1 MTADRYQLKDA
12 LVSGV
17 SQMESDEQCK
27 SRYDGLGEEFRGMCM
42 FMRFN
47 ESAFAYLTYHIE
59 PT

>member
-27 SRYDGLGEEFRGMCM
+27 SRYDGLGEEFRGMCVYEVKCKRVCI
-42 FMRFN
+42 FDIP
-47 ESAFAYLTYHIE
+47 Y
-59 PT
+59 